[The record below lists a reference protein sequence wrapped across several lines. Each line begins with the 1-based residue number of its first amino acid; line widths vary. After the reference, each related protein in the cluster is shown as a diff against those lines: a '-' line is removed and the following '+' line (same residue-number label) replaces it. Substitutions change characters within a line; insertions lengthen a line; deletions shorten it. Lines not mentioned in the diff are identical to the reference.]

1 MLPTFYID
9 HPFFSVKVKDA
20 NMQDLLTLFR
30 PVFLR
35 MGIRKDQFKSQ
46 LLHIRREFYSQFV
59 RTAFLKYLIV
69 MRKIK
74 RQVARRT
81 QRAFV
86 GRPII
91 SEEDRKE
98 NAIVAETKLT
108 DIVSR
113 PRSTRRSALGPML
126 MGAYMR
132 STGIDER
139 LRLRTAIR
147 DRQFRLLKRKL
158 IQLIREDTIKEIKR
172 YNNRSDDEVEVERA
186 KNSFALDRMLHHDGD
201 FVRSIYS
208 QFPLWQRMEG
218 SKDKKTYLS
227 SFDSWCMHIM
237 INGVRLWERQNTL
250 EGEMIDFA
258 MKFDKW
264 KKKMPILIRSAG
276 VFATSV

>member
-1 MLPTFYID
+1 MLPAFYID
-9 HPFFSVKVKDA
+9 HPFFSVKVRDA

-35 MGIRKDQFKSQ
+35 MGIRKDGYKEE
-46 LLHIRREFYSQFV
+46 LLHLRREFYSQFV
-59 RTAFLKYLIV
+59 RTAFLNYLIG

-91 SEEDRKE
+91 SEQDRKE
-98 NAIVAETKLT
+98 DAIVAETELT

-113 PRSTRRSALGPML
+113 PRSTRRSSIGPVL

-139 LRLRTAIR
+139 LQLRTAIR

-158 IQLIREDTIKEIKR
+158 IKLIKEDMKKANEL
-172 YNNRSDDEVEVERA
+172 YNNRSDDEIELDQA
-186 KNSFALDRMLHHDGD
+186 KDSFALDQMLHKDGK
-201 FVRSIYS
+201 FVHSIFLVHRLCNKYKIRLT
-208 QFPLWQRMEG
+208 FEE
-218 SKDKKTYLS
+218 
-227 SFDSWCMHIM
+227 WCTHIRT
-237 INGVRLWERQNTL
+237 NGLVIFEKQGIKGDLA
-250 EGEMIDFA
+250 DFA
-258 MKFDKW
+258 MKFDNW